1 MTETRSERMARSKR
15 VIAEHG
21 PELVRRYEA
30 GDSLLVLA
38 REYDMYVGTLSNV
51 IKRLG
56 GTIRTHNPQLK
67 ASRETVAAHRD
78 EIVRRYVGGEDGGT
92 IAREFGLAHSTVVRL
107 VREAGGTVRAPGPTV
122 RAYGQ
127 ENAAWRGGTHLRSG
141 YRAVLIDRD
150 DPMVVMAPGDNGRT
164 KYVLEHRL
172 VMARMI
178 KRPLESHETVH
189 HINGDRLDNRPE
201 NLQLRSGNHG
211 TGVHHRCRDCGSQN
225 VEAVAL

>member
-1 MTETRSERMARSKR
+1 MTETRSERLARSKR

-21 PELVRRYEA
+21 DELVRRYEA
-30 GDSLLVLA
+30 GESLLQLA
-38 REYDMYVGTLSNV
+38 KAYDMHVGTLSTV

-67 ASRETVAAHRD
+67 ASRQTVAEHRD
-78 EIVRRYVGGEDGGT
+78 EIVSRYLAGEDGGT

-141 YRAVLIDRD
+141 YRAVLVDRD
-150 DPMVVMAPGDNGRT
+150 DPMAAMAPGDRVT

-178 KRPLESHETVH
+178 KRPLEPHETVH

-201 NLQLRSGNHG
+201 NLQLRSGRHG
-211 TGVHHRCRDCGSQN
+211 TGVHYRCHDCGSQN
-225 VEAVAL
+225 VGPSSL